1 MTDREAMSRAIEL
14 AERGF
19 PAPNPRVGC
28 VLVRDGRIIA
38 EGWHEAAGQP
48 HAEAMALADTNARGA
63 TAYVTLE
70 PCNHHGRT
78 PPCSEALIA
87 AGVIRVVYAV
97 ADPNPDAKG
106 GAERLRE
113 AGIEVESGLL
123 ADAAEIQNERF
134 LTAVAR
140 KQPFVLVKVAMGL
153 DGRIA
158 LPSGDSKWITGPA
171 ARTAGHRLRAEMGAV
186 LVGPGTVLRD
196 RPQLTAR
203 IDRVTNPPVR
213 VVLDPRGELDPDQPV
228 FDLQAPTWHITE
240 RRSVPDLLT
249 HLFERGLTG
258 VLVEGGAGVIGSF
271 LAADAVDAL
280 EVFIAPKVLGEGLS
294 WVTTDLH
301 TRLDEPSRWHLR
313 ATMTHDEDV
322 QLSYRR
328 RR

>member
-1 MTDREAMSRAIEL
+1 MMDREAMARAIEL

-28 VLVRDGRIIA
+28 VIVRDGRIIA

-48 HAEAMALADTNARGA
+48 HAEAMALGGIDARGA

-78 PPCSEALIA
+78 PPCSEGLIL
-87 AGVIRVVYAV
+87 AGVTRVVYAV
-97 ADPNPDAKG
+97 ADPNPAAMG
-106 GAERLRE
+106 GAVRLRE

-134 LTAVAR
+134 LTAVR
-140 KQPFVLVKVAMGL
+140 RNQPFVMVKVAMGL

-158 LPSGDSKWITGPA
+158 LPSGESKWITGPA

-203 IDRVTNPPVR
+203 IEGVVNPPVR
-213 VVLDPRGELDPDQPV
+213 VLLDPRRELNPDQPV
-228 FDLQAPTWHITE
+228 FDDQAPTWHITE
-240 RRSVPDLLT
+240 RMSVPDLLT

-258 VLVEGGAGVIGSF
+258 VLVEGGASVIGSF

-301 TRLDEPSRWHLR
+301 TRLDEPGRWQLR
-313 ATMTHDEDV
+313 EIATHDDDV
-322 QLSYRR
+322 HLSYRPR
-328 RR
+328 R

>member
-158 LPSGDSKWITGPA
+158 LPSGESKWITGPA

-301 TRLDEPSRWHLR
+301 SRLDEPSRWHLR
-313 ATMTHDEDV
+313 ATTTHDEDV